1 MKMRWTLCLQERD
14 LEVEEFRVSFCDI
27 FAIGRE
33 KNDDDDE
40 LTHIHNSSDEYKFR
54 SHTIEAFYITHTRAE
69 YGWYD
74 LFHVGIVRYVRSF
87 FEKLRGTVRRGT
99 NHRQR

>member
-14 LEVEEFRVSFCDI
+14 QEVEEFRVSFCDI

-40 LTHIHNSSDEYKFR
+40 LTHIHIQF
-54 SHTIEAFYITHTRAE
+54 
-69 YGWYD
+69 
-74 LFHVGIVRYVRSF
+74 
-87 FEKLRGTVRRGT
+87 
-99 NHRQR
+99 QRIQVQA

>member
-40 LTHIHNSSDEYKFR
+40 LTHIHIQFQR
-54 SHTIEAFYITHTRAE
+54 IQVQVSHH
-69 YGWYD
+69 
-74 LFHVGIVRYVRSF
+74 
-87 FEKLRGTVRRGT
+87 
-99 NHRQR
+99 